1 MAARGDVI
9 MFPDYHIVMLLYPIV
24 MMLYHIVML
33 PYQDIAT
40 ISFPFFSQASRFAG
54 YIIADGGQRK
64 K

>member
-9 MFPDYHIVMLLYPIV
+9 IFLCIVMLP
-24 MMLYHIVML
+24 YHIVML

>member
-9 MFPDYHIVMLLYPIV
+9 IFPDLCIVMLP
-24 MMLYHIVML
+24 YHIVML